1 MEKKGATAQGPE
13 AESFDELVERI
24 VAGDAAA
31 EQELADTFRRGLS
44 YMLRRLVRAPDTSED
59 LLQDTLR
66 IGLEKVRQGEL
77 RDPRKLPGFL
87 RGIAR
92 NLVIATQR
100 KQARRPRHEELE
112 EVPEPVD
119 SAPDPLQ
126 LALREEDRKRVR
138 QLLGELASSRDRE
151 LLVRFHLGEEP
162 KQEICASMGLTVQQF
177 NVAIFRARKRF
188 RQLVEAAAQRRP

>member
-1 MEKKGATAQGPE
+1 MDEKGTTGKSPE
-13 AESFDELVERI
+13 GDHFEDLVQRI
-24 VAGDAAA
+24 SAGDSAA

-44 YMLRRLVRAPDTSED
+44 YMLRRLVKAPETSED

-66 IGLEKVRQGEL
+66 IGLEKIRQGEL
-77 RDPRKLPGFL
+77 RDPRRLPGFL

-92 NLVIATQR
+92 NLVIAANR
-100 KQARRPRHEELE
+100 KQARRPRHEELD

-126 LALREEDRKRVR
+126 LALREEDRQRVR

-162 KQEICASMGLTVQQF
+162 KEEICSSMGLTVKQF

-188 RQLVEAAAQRRP
+188 RQLVEAAAERKR